1 MKLRIVAISDTHE
14 QHQQIDLPEGDLLI
28 CAGDISF
35 NGRPQAI
42 ADFNRWFAA
51 QPHRFKI
58 LIAGNHDF
66 LFEENHAMARD
77 LLSEEII
84 YLEDSGCQ
92 LLQVIDRSPLASRE
106 GGLPP
111 LSLVE
116 EDERRQ
122 ANTLLKFW
130 GSPITPWFFNWA
142 FNRHRGAPIRRHWD
156 KIPGDTEILITHGPP
171 AGILDRNSAGEP
183 TGCEDLRLTVDR
195 IKPRLHIFG
204 HIHEAYGVEEH
215 DGTIFVNAC
224 QLDERY
230 RLAHEPVV
238 ITLDI

>member
-14 QHQQIDLPEGDLLI
+14 QHEQIALPEGDVLI

-42 ADFNRWFAA
+42 AGFSRWFAA

-66 LFEENHAMARD
+66 LFEENNAIARS
-77 LLSEEII
+77 LLSEETI
-84 YLEDSGCQ
+84 YLEDSGCELDVAQ
-92 LLQVIDRSPLASRE
+92 ADSLRE
-106 GGLPP
+106 HLPDDH
-111 LSLVE
+111 E
-116 EDERRQ
+116 
-122 ANTLLKFW
+122 AKTLLKFW

-142 FNRHRGAPIRRHWD
+142 FNRHRGEPIRRHWD
-156 KIPGDTEILITHGPP
+156 KIPADTDILITHGPP
-171 AGILDRNSAGEP
+171 AGILDRNAAGEN
-183 TGCEDLRLTVDR
+183 TGCEDLRLVVDR

-204 HIHEAYGVEEH
+204 HIHEAYGVEER
-215 DGTIFVNAC
+215 DGTIFINAC

-238 ITLDI
+238 VTLDV

>member
-14 QHQQIDLPEGDLLI
+14 QHEQIELPEGDVLV

-42 ADFNRWFAA
+42 AGFNRWFAA
-51 QPHRFKI
+51 QPHRCKI

-66 LFEENHAMARD
+66 LFEESNAIARS
-77 LLSEEII
+77 LLSEKII
-84 YLEDSGCQ
+84 YLEDSGCELDVAQ
-92 LLQVIDRSPLASRE
+92 AVSLREPLPDDNLQAPE
-106 GGLPP
+106 PK
-111 LSLVE
+111 
-116 EDERRQ
+116 
-122 ANTLLKFW
+122 TLLKFW

-142 FNRHRGAPIRRHWD
+142 FNRHRGTPIRRHWD
-156 KIPGDTEILITHGPP
+156 KIPADTDVLITHGPP
-171 AGILDRNSAGEP
+171 AGILDRNAEGEH
-183 TGCEDLRLTVDR
+183 TGCEDLRLIVER
-195 IKPRLHIFG
+195 IRPRLHIFG

-238 ITLDI
+238 VTLDV

>member
-14 QHQQIDLPEGDLLI
+14 QHEQIDLPEGDLLI

-51 QPHRFKI
+51 QPHRCKI

-66 LFEENHAMARD
+66 LFEEDNSLARS
-77 LLSEEII
+77 LLSDEIN
-84 YLEDSGCQ
+84 YLEDSDCQ
-92 LLQVIDRSPLASRE
+92 LDVAPAGEPNR
-106 GGLPP
+106 
-111 LSLVE
+111 
-116 EDERRQ
+116 
-122 ANTLLKFW
+122 LLKFW

-142 FNRHRGAPIRRHWD
+142 FNRHRGAPIRRHWE
-156 KIPGDTEILITHGPP
+156 KIPGDTDILITHGPP

-183 TGCEDLRLTVDR
+183 TGCEDLRLVVDR
-195 IKPRLHIFG
+195 IKPRVHIFG

-230 RLAHEPVV
+230 QLAHEPVV
-238 ITLDI
+238 VTLDI

>member
-1 MKLRIVAISDTHE
+1 MSLRIVAISDTHE
-14 QHQQIDLPEGDLLI
+14 QHEQIELPEGDLLI

-35 NGRPQAI
+35 NGKPQAI
-42 ADFNRWFAA
+42 AGFSRWFAA

-66 LFEENHAMARD
+66 LFEENNAIARS
-77 LLSEEII
+77 LLSAEII
-84 YLEDSGCQ
+84 YLEDSGCE
-92 LLQVIDRSPLASRE
+92 LDVA
-106 GGLPP
+106 
-111 LSLVE
+111 
-116 EDERRQ
+116 Q
-122 ANTLLKFW
+122 ANSLRAPFPPGELRTAEPKTLLKFW

-156 KIPGDTEILITHGPP
+156 KIPGDTNILITHGPP
-171 AGILDRNSAGEP
+171 AGILDCNAAGEH
-183 TGCEDLRLTVDR
+183 TGCEDLRLVVDR
-195 IKPRLHIFG
+195 IKPRLHVFG

-238 ITLDI
+238 VTLDL